1 MVKKITMTS
10 VSLLSLTLAV
20 PALAQQGAGAPQQS
34 GEGESGGL
42 GNDIIITATKM
53 PTNVQDTP
61 IAITAVTSET
71 LAIRQVTNA
80 ADIGNIVPNARFRK
94 AEGIYG
100 PAVTASLRGI
110 GQADPNLAGE
120 PAVAF
125 YIDDVYYP
133 LLFGSQFDLLDLDH
147 VEVLRGPQGTLFGR
161 NSEAG
166 AVNLVSKKPSLTE
179 TSAYVDI
186 TVGRYDRRDLRAGF
200 SIPLAET
207 LAISLSMAARKRHGY
222 QEMVDFSCQMF
233 KNGTPDLAGTFPFQT
248 PETSFVGGRVPES
261 CTFDY
266 LGGEDTQ
273 GIRGAVR
280 WQPVDN
286 VEFNI
291 TGDYTDQN
299 DEIPA
304 EYIFRTNYAETYG
317 LQANGTV
324 NEALANKNFISMAD
338 VFSIAGKKPFRW
350 DERFQTNDVF
360 KTYDNYCDPFR
371 AGEQIRNPILV
382 SASNP
387 NGINTYY
394 NGSIFRGGK
403 CYGNTV
409 PLKNRGVQG
418 KLVVG
423 ITDEIDFTLI
433 AGWRAMDQAFGAAS
447 DGTVLNDSIIYHE
460 VHESHVTG
468 EARLTGQM
476 EWIDWV
482 AGVFY
487 YNGQAEH
494 LGQPQGVRAGT
505 QRYQRVLYE
514 PLSKAAYANVVV
526 RPLEGLSLTGGL
538 RYSDDA
544 KGVDFSSLNDG
555 TKPGSNVFVSDGVDT
570 FFKTTIAT
578 KRWDWKAGV
587 DYELFD
593 QAMVYVSAGSGY
605 RLPGY
610 QARPSQPGQEG
621 QLPGE
626 NLISYEGGIKA
637 DFFNRRLRINA
648 AIYFITFTERPAAY
662 SGQEA
667 QYLVDPVTKQL
678 IGKVTGNST
687 VIPGGPAGTD
697 LATAFT
703 TCRAYNAAVDGPR
716 DPNKGGNLNTHEGVG
731 VACVARPYSYS
742 IGGHAKGAELEVSLA
757 PVDNLTIDYSFG
769 YNKFAPQPGATARA
783 LPGVNMS
790 GGIQY
795 VFDVDALEGSITP
808 RLDWFWEGK
817 TVNDPNRP
825 QYDTPARS
833 VFNGRITYRNPE
845 MGFDVSVGATNL
857 FNKIYYRNVTIF
869 EGLGLPTNLGQPA
882 PPREWYLNF
891 KKTF

>member
-1 MVKKITMTS
+1 MAS
-10 VSLLSLTLAV
+10 VSLLSLAFAGQAV
-20 PALAQQGAGAPQQS
+20 AQQGAGAAPQQA
-34 GEGESGGL
+34 EGEADSGPG
-42 GNDIIITATKM
+42 GADIIVTATKIA
-53 PTNVQDTP
+53 TNVQDTP

-71 LAIRQVTNA
+71 LATRQVTNA

-166 AVNLVSKKPSLTE
+166 AVNLVSKKPSLSE
-179 TSAYVDI
+179 TSAYIDI
-186 TVGRYDRRDLRAGF
+186 TVGRYNRRDVRAGF
-200 SIPLAET
+200 SVPLSET
-207 LAISLSMAARKRHGY
+207 MAISIAMASKKRRGY

-233 KNGTPDLAGTFPFQT
+233 KNGTPDLAGAFPFQT
-248 PETSFVGGRVPES
+248 PETSFVGGRTPES

-273 GIRGAVR
+273 GIRGSFR
-280 WQPVDN
+280 WQPTDN
-286 VEFNI
+286 IELNI

-304 EYIFRTNYAETYG
+304 EHIFRTNYAETYG

-338 VFSIAGKKPFRW
+338 YFTIPGKKPFRW
-350 DERFQTNDVF
+350 DERFQTGDMF
-360 KTYDNYCDPFR
+360 KTYDNYCDPFP
-371 AGEQIRNPILV
+371 AGFQLKHPILV
-382 SASNP
+382 SSRNP
-387 NGINTYY
+387 EGINTYY
-394 NGSIFRGGK
+394 TGSIFRGGK

-409 PLKNRGVQG
+409 PLQNRGVQG

-423 ITDEIDFTLI
+423 LTDEIDFTLI
-433 AGWRAMDQAFGAAS
+433 AGWRKMDQAFGAAS

-460 VHESHVTG
+460 VHESHWTG
-468 EARLTGQM
+468 EARLTGQF
-476 EWIDWV
+476 EWFDVV

-487 YNGQAEH
+487 YDGQAEH

-514 PLSKAAYANVVV
+514 PLSKAGYINVNV
-526 RPLEGLSLTGGL
+526 RPFDRLTVNGGV

-578 KRWDWKAGV
+578 KRWDWKIGV
-587 DYELFD
+587 NYEPFD
-593 QAMVYVSAGSGY
+593 RTMLYVSAGSGY

-626 NLISYEGGIKA
+626 NIISYEAGIKA
-637 DFFNRRLRINA
+637 DFFDRRLRLNA
-648 AIYFITFTERPAAY
+648 AVYAITFTERPAGF

-667 QYLVDPVTKQL
+667 QYLVDPSTKQL
-678 IGKVTGNST
+678 IGKVPGNST

-697 LATAFT
+697 QATAFT
-703 TCRAYNAAVDGPR
+703 VCRAYNEATDGPR
-716 DPNKGGNLNTHEGVG
+716 DPNKGGALNTREGVG
-731 VACVARPYSYS
+731 VNCVARPYSYA
-742 IGGHAKGAELEVSLA
+742 IGGHAKGVELEVTLE
-757 PVDNLTIDYSFG
+757 PIDNLVIDYSFG
-769 YNKFAPQPGATARA
+769 YNKFAAQAGSTART
-783 LPGVNMS
+783 LPGINMS

-795 VFDVDALEGSITP
+795 QADVPAIEGTITP

-817 TVNDPNRP
+817 IVADSNRP
-825 QYDTPARS
+825 QYDLPARS
-833 VFNGRITYRNPE
+833 VFNGRITYHNE
-845 MGFDVSVGATNL
+845 ENGFDVSIGATNL

>member
-1 MVKKITMTS
+1 MVKKIAMAS
-10 VSLLSLTLAV
+10 VSILSLTLGTA
-20 PALAQQGAGAPQQS
+20 ALAQQGGTAAAPQAAQAS
-34 GEGESGGL
+34 EEGGPN
-42 GNDIIITATKM
+42 NDIIITATKIA
-53 PTNVQDTP
+53 TNVQDTP

-71 LAIRQVTNA
+71 LATRQITNA
-80 ADIGNIVPNARFRK
+80 ADIGNVVPNARFRK

-133 LLFGSQFDLLDLDH
+133 LLFGSQFDLLDIDH

-179 TSAYVDI
+179 TSAYVDV
-186 TVGRYDRRDLRAGF
+186 TVGQYNRRDLRAGF
-200 SIPLAET
+200 SVPLTDT
-207 LAISLSMAARKRHGY
+207 LAISVAMASKKRRGY

-233 KNGTPDLAGTFPFQT
+233 KNGTPELAGSFPFQT
-248 PETSFVGGRVPES
+248 PATSFVGGRVPGS

-273 GIRGAVR
+273 GVRGAVR
-280 WQPVDN
+280 WQPADN
-286 VEFNI
+286 VELNI
-291 TGDYTDQN
+291 TADYTDQN

-304 EYIFRTNYAETYG
+304 EKIFRTNYAETYG
-317 LQANGTV
+317 LQPNGTV
-324 NEALANKNFISMAD
+324 DESKANKNFITMAD
-338 VFSIAGKKPFRW
+338 QFTIPGKTPFRW
-350 DERFQTNDVF
+350 DKRFEINDIF
-360 KTYDNYCDPFR
+360 KTYDNYCDPFP
-371 AGEQIRNPILV
+371 AGYKIT
-382 SASNP
+382 
-387 NGINTYY
+387 GNTYY
-394 NGSIFRGGK
+394 TGSIFRGGK

-409 PLKNRGVQG
+409 PLKNRGIQG

-423 ITDEIDFTLI
+423 LTDQIDFTVI
-433 AGWRAMDQAFGAAS
+433 AGWRKMDQHFGAAS

-460 VHESHVTG
+460 VHEKHWTG
-468 EARLTGQM
+468 EARLTGQFSFA
-476 EWIDWV
+476 DVV

-487 YNGQAEH
+487 YEGDAEH

-505 QRYQRVLYE
+505 QRYQRVLYS
-514 PLSKAAYANVVV
+514 PLSKAAYLNVNV
-526 RPLEGLSLTGGL
+526 RPFDRLTVNGGI

-555 TKPGSNVFVSDGVDT
+555 TKQGSNVFVSDGVDT

-578 KRWDWKAGV
+578 KRWDWKAGLN
-587 DYELFD
+587 YEPWDRTML
-593 QAMVYVSAGSGY
+593 YVSAGSGY

-626 NLISYEGGIKA
+626 NIISYEAGIKA
-637 DFFNRRLRINA
+637 DFFDRRLRINA
-648 AIYFITFTERPAAY
+648 AVYAITFTERPASY

-667 QYLVDPVTKQL
+667 QYAVDPVTKQL
-678 IGKVTGNST
+678 IGKVAGNST

-697 LATAFT
+697 QATAFT
-703 TCRAYNAAVDGPR
+703 TCRAYNAATDGPR
-716 DPNKGGNLNTHEGVG
+716 DPSKGGALNTHEGVG
-731 VACVARPYSYS
+731 VACVARPYSYA
-742 IGGHAKGAELEVSLA
+742 IGGHAKGAELEVTLT
-757 PVDNLTIDYSFG
+757 PIDNLSIDYSFG
-769 YNKFAPQPGATARA
+769 YNKFAAQAGSTARN

-795 VFDVDALEGSITP
+795 KAEVPALKGSITP
-808 RLDWFWEGK
+808 RLDWFWEAK
-817 TVNDPNRP
+817 TVNDSNRP

-833 VFNGRITYRNPE
+833 VFNGRITYANTDLN
-845 MGFDVSVGATNL
+845 FDVSVGATNL
-857 FNKIYYRNVTIF
+857 FNKIYYQNVTIF

-882 PPREWYLNF
+882 APRQWYLSF
-891 KKTF
+891 KKRF